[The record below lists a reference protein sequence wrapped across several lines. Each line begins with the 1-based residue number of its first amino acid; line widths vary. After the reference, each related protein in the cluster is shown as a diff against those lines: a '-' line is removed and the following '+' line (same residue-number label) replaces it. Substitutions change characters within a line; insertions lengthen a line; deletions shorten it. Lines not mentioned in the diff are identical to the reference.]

1 MNFLS
6 KEKGSVNLAVL
17 IVVAIVIICLL
28 VYGIILVN
36 SNQVTNTNIATGNQ
50 EGNPEEIVEKEPDEP
65 IEKIDYNSD
74 DFSYEF
80 LKLESDLK
88 KDENIIYSPLSIKY
102 GLNLLLEGAEG
113 DTKKEIK
120 NILGD
125 AKLTKYKN
133 INKVLSFANGV
144 YIKNDYKDGILDSY
158 TDVLKD
164 NYDAEVMYD
173 NFESAKNINKW
184 VSNKTFGV
192 INNFFKDKDIAGN
205 QNLVMIL
212 LNALA
217 IDMKWEADFE
227 TDDTNL
233 GIFDKDGNNLEV
245 AFMKKENVY
254 EDSISYKVDEDV
266 TVLAMDLKEYGGV
279 TLEFDA
285 IMPNEETLSDFISNI
300 DNKKIDNYLS
310 DLTNASSVEGDVNIR
325 IPKFDFDYS
334 ISLKNELKAMG
345 MEKAFDYSADFSK
358 ITGDTS
364 LFVSEA
370 LHKADIKFSEEG
382 IRAAAVTAFEMAFKS
397 ARPSD
402 EIININIDKPFMF
415 VIRDKENG
423 EVWFVGSVYNPV
435 LWDDVKAEYGR

>member
-50 EGNPEEIVEKEPDEP
+50 EENPEEIVEKEPDEP

-164 NYDAEVMYD
+164 NYDAEIMYD

-184 VSNKTFGV
+184 VSNKTFGI

-205 QNLVMIL
+205 PNLVMIL

-325 IPKFDFDYS
+325 IPKFDFDY
-334 ISLKNELKAMG
+334 
-345 MEKAFDYSADFSK
+345 
-358 ITGDTS
+358 
-364 LFVSEA
+364 
-370 LHKADIKFSEEG
+370 
-382 IRAAAVTAFEMAFKS
+382 
-397 ARPSD
+397 
-402 EIININIDKPFMF
+402 
-415 VIRDKENG
+415 
-423 EVWFVGSVYNPV
+423 
-435 LWDDVKAEYGR
+435 